1 MPKIIDTN
9 LDAKLL
15 AEAKKLY
22 DKRARLEASVRAA
35 DALYNHRIEAA
46 ALGEIDK
53 YRILQ
58 HLNAD
63 ESCGDKH
70 GMRAI
75 VPKTDDKS
83 KTEAL

>member
-9 LDAKLL
+9 LEANLL
-15 AEAKKLY
+15 AEAKQLY
-22 DKRARLEASVRAA
+22 DKRARLEASLRAA
-35 DALYNHRIEAA
+35 DALYNHRIETA

-53 YRILQ
+53 YRIRQ

-63 ESCGDKH
+63 EACGDKH

>member
-9 LDAKLL
+9 LDTKLL
-15 AEAKKLY
+15 AEAKKLW

-46 ALGEIDK
+46 ALSEIDK
-53 YRILQ
+53 YRIR

-63 ESCGDKH
+63 EACGDKH

-75 VPKTDDKS
+75 VPKPDDKS